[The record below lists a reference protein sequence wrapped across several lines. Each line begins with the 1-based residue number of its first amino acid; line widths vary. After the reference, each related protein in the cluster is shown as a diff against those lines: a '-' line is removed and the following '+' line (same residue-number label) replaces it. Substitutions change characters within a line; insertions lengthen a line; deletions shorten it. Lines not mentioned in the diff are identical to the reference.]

1 MTDEQAASPRI
12 RTRPTT
18 RRVRVHPGPLLA
30 ERVDPEVFDS
40 IAPGQ
45 DPYAPKDNPIPESI
59 ADRFRY
65 FTRMGRVY
73 AQDYVDKT
81 VHHLLT
87 RGVASYDIAREF
99 RVSVRTVYTWRER
112 LRERFIREAEAT
124 DFRPLFHDTMLFF
137 EEARAMALTQYAKAS
152 TTLERVACVNSAV
165 RSQAGLHRFLSL
177 SGFFDTRRLPDRSG
191 EDPQTARADRVVDM
205 VQDAFGV
212 FEQEDPDDDAVV
224 LLDAPVQVPTDG
236 ASET

>member
-1 MTDEQAASPRI
+1 M
-12 RTRPTT
+12 
-18 RRVRVHPGPLLA
+18 LA

-40 IAPGQ
+40 IAPDQ
-45 DPYAPKDNPIPESI
+45 DPYENKGNPIPENI

-81 VHHLLT
+81 VHHLMT
-87 RGVASYDIAREF
+87 RGVPHYEIAREF
-99 RVSVRTVYTWRER
+99 RVSLKTVYSWKER

-137 EEARAMALTQYAKAS
+137 TEARAMALTQYAKAS
-152 TTLERVACVNSAV
+152 TTLERVACINSAV
-165 RSQAGLHRFLSL
+165 RSQAGLHRFLAL
-177 SGFFDTRRLPDRSG
+177 SGFFDTRALPDRSG
-191 EDPQTARADRVVDM
+191 DDPRTARADKVVDM

-212 FEQEDPDDDAVV
+212 FEQEDPDDDTVH
-224 LLDAPVQVPTDG
+224 LTAPVQVPTDG
-236 ASET
+236 AAET